1 MRRLF
6 VILAAL
12 MLVTVGCNNFLDT
25 PEQGAI
31 VPGASVPLSGRLATG
46 VKAGGVLTVNG
57 TVVPVAADKTWS
69 TSIPATPGS
78 YTTTI
83 HVGYTD
89 PDGLYSEQR
98 RTIVTGPKL
107 DRGEFAPDGVG
118 MKFTNTG
125 LGQLGPMIQDL
136 AGGAFDIGPMLM
148 SQHPLF
154 TTSQSGINATGEA
167 TEGVLGDVAITTSA
181 TDGGVAAH
189 IVAKDLFVG
198 INMDLTGLIST
209 TCYLEVRVP
218 ESLIDATFS
227 LSPLAADPSKVD
239 VNLLGTPTVSTPVVT
254 HQFMSGQ
261 CDPNSALGPL
271 INAVAGS
278 SIQSTVN
285 SAFVSALSNQGD
297 VKSPLA
303 TAIQDALGG
312 VSIAGPVGDAVQST
326 LDAPFTQINTDSS
339 GIDFRSNARF
349 TTNIGTEANQC
360 PLVPG
365 APTLPATYDVPGDYP
380 TLGATSPDGHDY
392 GLALT
397 VSASAFNQLLGSM
410 TECGSLNS
418 AIDQIAVGDQTLPV
432 NSTILSL
439 LVPAFGTGLPANTPM
454 RIVVTPNYAPFLT
467 AETGPS
473 GEPAELMLA
482 DLNID
487 FVEVANAK
495 SWLKLSVD
503 APLGFDLAY
512 DAVTSSLQPVLT
524 PPTAEDVVARVQ
536 TNAIGADEAGVT
548 AVFPGLFPSFVEPV
562 TSTFQAFPLPSF
574 MGLNLD
580 IAQIARQGNSFVLY
594 TNLDATPQTHL
605 ANVQITDQSDAN
617 DVLDGVFNTREWRHE
632 LRKRTS
638 SSSVSVAFKGVL
650 GAHACCTVTY
660 AEQYAAAGYQVEFD
674 VVPAN
679 GDTWHLDLA
688 QAVNGAHSHIDS
700 NSGGARSQIRTVFTG
715 QVSLDNGATWQNFDA
730 DVGPNMWESWGMG
743 YDYRP
748 FNASGSRTLSG
759 TAPAHVIVRYHVNMW
774 VQSQSK
780 VVPALVGD
788 QIAIRFGLNT
798 SIANNYTAG
807 RYPGMGSRDITQD
820 GWFGNVTLTT
830 TPAP

>member
-12 MLVTVGCNNFLDT
+12 MLVTVGCNNFLDA
-25 PEQGAI
+25 PQQGAI
-31 VPGASVPLSGRLATG
+31 VPTASVPVSGRLATG
-46 VKAGGVLTVNG
+46 VKPGGVLTVNG
-57 TVVPVAADKTWS
+57 NVVPVAADKSWS
-69 TSIPATPGS
+69 TSIPATAAS

-83 HVGYTD
+83 HVEYTD
-89 PDGLYSEQR
+89 PDGAYSQQR

-107 DRGEFAPDGVG
+107 DKGEFAPNGVG

-148 SQHPLF
+148 AQHPLF
-154 TTSQSGINATGEA
+154 TTSQTGINATGEA
-167 TEGVLGDVAITTSA
+167 TEGELGDVSITTSA

-198 INMDLTGLIST
+198 INMKLTGLIST

-218 ESLIDATFS
+218 VSNIDATFS

-239 VNLLGTPTVSTPVVT
+239 VNLLGTPTVDTPVVT

-261 CDPNSALGPL
+261 CDPNSTLGPL

-285 SAFVSALSNQGD
+285 SAFVSALSNQGA

-303 TAIQDALGG
+303 SAIQEALGG
-312 VSIAGPVGDAVQST
+312 ISIAGPVGDAVKST
-326 LDAPFTQINTDSS
+326 LDAPFTQINTDAS

-360 PLVPG
+360 VPAPG

-380 TLGATSPDGHDY
+380 TLGATSPDGQNY

-418 AIDQIAVGDQTLPV
+418 SITELAVGGQTLPV

-439 LVPAFGTGLPANTPM
+439 LVPAFGPGLPANTPM
-454 RIVVTPNYAPFLT
+454 KIVVTPNYAPFLT
-467 AETGPS
+467 SKAGPN

-487 FVEVANAK
+487 FVQASNNK
-495 SWLKLSVD
+495 SWLQLSVD
-503 APLGFDLAY
+503 APLGFNLTY
-512 DAVTSSLQPVLT
+512 DAATSSLKPVLV
-524 PPTAEDVVARVQ
+524 PPVAADVVARVQ
-536 TNAIGADEAGVT
+536 TNAINANEAGVT
-548 AVFPGLFPSFVEPV
+548 AIFPALFPSFVEPV

-574 MGLNLD
+574 LGLNLN

-605 ANVQITDQSDAN
+605 ANVAITDQSYAN
-617 DVLDGVFNTREWRHE
+617 YVLDGVFNTHEWRHE

-638 SSSVSVAFKGVL
+638 SSSVKVAFKGVL
-650 GAHACCTVTY
+650 GAHACCTTSA
-660 AEQYAAAGYQVEFD
+660 AEEWGYGAYQVDFD

-679 GDTWHLDLA
+679 GDTWHVDLA
-688 QAVNGAHSHIDS
+688 QTVLGAHSHIDS
-700 NSGGARSQIRTVFTG
+700 NSGGARSQIQTVFTG
-715 QVSLDNGATWQNFDA
+715 EVSLDNGSTWQSFNA
-730 DVGPNMWESWGMG
+730 DVGPDMWQSWGMG

-748 FNASGSRTLSG
+748 FSAAGARTVSG
-759 TAPAHVIVRYHVNMW
+759 TAPTHVIVRYHVDMW

-780 VVPALVGD
+780 LVPALVGD

-798 SIANNYTAG
+798 SIAHDYTAG
-807 RYPGMGSRDITQD
+807 RYPGMGGRDITKD
-820 GWFGNVTLTT
+820 GWFGNITLTT
-830 TPAP
+830 TPAS